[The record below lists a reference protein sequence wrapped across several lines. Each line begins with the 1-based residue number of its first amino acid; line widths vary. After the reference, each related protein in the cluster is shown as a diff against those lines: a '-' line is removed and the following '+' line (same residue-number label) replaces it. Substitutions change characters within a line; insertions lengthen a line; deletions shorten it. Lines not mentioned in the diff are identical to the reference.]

1 MAQVFDRSSNALAR
15 FSLVLTGLIVIAL
28 GVALNYL
35 QRSPWVT
42 RQGQRADQ
50 PVPFSHKHHVEGL
63 GLQCQYCHTSV
74 EKSSYAGIPP
84 TKTCMNCH
92 SQIWTNAQ
100 LLEPVRKSWAT
111 GESIQWIRVHDLPD
125 YVYFNHE
132 IHVNKGIGCAS
143 CHGRVD
149 QMPIMYEQNSL
160 QMEWC
165 LNCHRNPAVN
175 LRPTSE
181 IYNMA
186 WAGPST
192 DKPVWCTVTQNTYG
206 TKRAHRAGRLLR
218 APRTRRNANPEV
230 AQLEAHRLRHR
241 AAAASASDEGD
252 TISDC
257 SAVGA
262 ARQLPEVHQPDDL
275 GHYLEGQ
282 YHIRTAN
289 ELSQL
294 RGVPPMNT
302 PNETR
307 MNPQETMPAAQVVT
321 AIAPAKLTLAE
332 VRSPSS
338 KARPA
343 SATGRTWTSWPE
355 RPPSRS

>member
-15 FSLVLTGLIVIAL
+15 MSLVLTGLIVIAL

-100 LLEPVRKSWAT
+100 LLEPVRNSWAT

-132 IHVNKGIGCAS
+132 IHVNKGIGCSS

-149 QMPIMYEQNSL
+149 QMPLMYEENSL

-186 WAGPST
+186 WAGPSS
-192 DKPVWCTVTQNTYG
+192 DKPVWCTVTQNTNG
-206 TKRAHRAGRLLR
+206 TSVPTAQGVSCVTKD
-218 APRTRRNANPEV
+218 PKNANPEI
-230 AQLEAHRLRHR
+230 AQLDKPIGSGTALQPHPLNG
-241 AAAASASDEGD
+241 EGE
-252 TISDC
+252 TISDVPQL
-257 SAVGA
+257 AVPA
-262 ARQLPEVHQPDDL
+262 SYQRFTSQIDL
-275 GHYLEGQ
+275 GHYLELQ

-289 ELSQL
+289 ELASC
-294 RGVPPMNT
+294 
-302 PNETR
+302 
-307 MNPQETMPAAQVVT
+307 
-321 AIAPAKLTLAE
+321 E
-332 VRSPSS
+332 VCHR
-338 KARPA
+338 
-343 SATGRTWTSWPE
+343 
-355 RPPSRS
+355 